1 MDDDHTCGVVFEKRE
16 REANKEKQ
24 EQKQKKL
31 KKKMSKDDDLG
42 EPPYKK
48 LLIENGKVSQ
58 PKCSCVSR
66 IS

>member
-1 MDDDHTCGVVFEKRE
+1 MWCGVREERE
-16 REANKEKQ
+16 REANKENKS
-24 EQKQKKL
+24 QKQKKIE
-31 KKKMSKDDDLG
+31 KKMSKDDDLG